1 MGTRWY
7 NIADVAQH
15 CAEDMANKEYTRC
28 FMAENNQYAVV
39 IGNPKHN
46 TRRLT
51 VAVQNGA
58 EEFVRYGVSI
68 DRLCAAL
75 LEAQSYFKA
84 LV

>member
-15 CAEDMANKEYTRC
+15 CAEEMASKDYTKC
-28 FMAENNQYAVV
+28 FLAEDNQYAVV

-58 EEFVRYGVSI
+58 SEFVKYGVGI
-68 DRLCAAL
+68 DRIHIAL
-75 LEAQSYFKA
+75 LEAQKYFKD